1 MVDLSEVDLSQI
13 NTDKLKLFLQFA
25 LTILENYEEKRI
37 RLQFEEGPYKLDSL
51 IPLYE
56 KALNKTYDLLEKGIE
71 NLKQKGYVSHVHLHN
86 IATTFLKLLDA
97 LKENYSHEKRVY
109 FNSELFDLIIDD
121 ASETLNADLE
131 HHRSSYKISPLEEF
145 QGHCSNLQTWAEN
158 DYDTRLLHRNLA
170 FPLLKK
176 LSEKGDAIAKSK
188 FKDEI
193 AKRLELG
200 ELNVFGYLHNEGYL
214 ATFTPEELEIIVS
227 NIKDPL
233 TRLFVRKYELY
244 DNNNNNNYYGDPE
257 LENELNEKHI
267 LLENR
272 KVLVAHYNDNNND
285 QLKKPFK
292 KVQYKSKINVSD
304 KIKCRLVNSKFLDFY
319 IPTKQHKIVFQKA
332 LIDKAREYLNN
343 NCDITVEI
351 PNGLS
356 PLIFKSK
363 KANLM
368 VYIIPDIIN

>member
-1 MVDLSEVDLSQI
+1 LLNVPIAHSED
-13 NTDKLKLFLQFA
+13 
-25 LTILENYEEKRI
+25 
-37 RLQFEEGPYKLDSL
+37 
-51 IPLYE
+51 
-56 KALNKTYDLLEKGIE
+56 YDVK
-71 NLKQKGYVSHVHLHN
+71 S
-86 IATTFLKLLDA
+86 
-97 LKENYSHEKRVY
+97 
-109 FNSELFDLIIDD
+109 IDD

-131 HHRSSYKISPLEEF
+131 HNKSSYKISPLEEF
-145 QGHCSNLQTWAEN
+145 QGHCSNLQTWVEN

-170 FPLLKK
+170 FPLLKR
-176 LSEKGDAIAKSK
+176 LSEKGDVIATRK

-214 ATFTPEELEIIVS
+214 FTFTPEELEIVVS

-233 TRLFVRKYELY
+233 TRLFVRKYQLNEFHHDY
-244 DNNNNNNYYGDPE
+244 PYSDFE
-257 LENELNEKHI
+257 EELNGKYI
-267 LLENR
+267 FLENR
-272 KVLVAHYNDNNND
+272 RVFIAHYNDNNHD
-285 QLKKPFK
+285 QLKKQFK
-292 KVQYKSKINVSD
+292 KVQYKSKINISD

-343 NCDITVEI
+343 NSDITVEI

-356 PLIFKSK
+356 SLIFKSK
-363 KANLM
+363 RANLM